1 MIEALSALL
10 IHLFAALFCAVLS
23 VGLVVVGVVR
33 SAWMLFCWPS
43 SWFTGREKKKPRGNG
58 A

>member
-43 SWFTGREKKKPRGNG
+43 SWFR
-58 A
+58 